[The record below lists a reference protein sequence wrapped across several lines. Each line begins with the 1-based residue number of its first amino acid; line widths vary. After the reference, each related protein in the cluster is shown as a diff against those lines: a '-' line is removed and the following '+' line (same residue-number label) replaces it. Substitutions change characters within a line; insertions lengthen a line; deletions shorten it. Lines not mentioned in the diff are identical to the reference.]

1 MPRSPMVLA
10 AVVLALLPPGPARAQ
25 DNYEIQVYG
34 STLVPSGRTMVEL
47 HSNFTVDGRAVVVD
61 GLQPTRHALHETLEI
76 THGFAPWL
84 EVGFY
89 VFTSARDG
97 NGWSWVGDH
106 VRPRVAVPE
115 SWHWPFGV
123 SLSQEFGYQ
132 RRLFSTDTW
141 TWEIRPIIDKQLGRW
156 YWSLNPALERAVAGE
171 NAGRG
176 WEFSPNATLS
186 YDFTNRVTGA
196 IEYYGALGPVA
207 GFDPAPDQQH
217 QLFAAVD
224 LNVSPKWEINLGVGR
239 GLTAG
244 TDRWLVKTIV
254 GYRLEF

>member
-1 MPRSPMVLA
+1 MPRSSLLLA
-10 AVVLALLPPGPARAQ
+10 AAALALLPAPARAQ

-34 STLVPSGRTMVEL
+34 SSLVAAGHTMVEL
-47 HSNFTVDGRAVVVD
+47 HSNFTVDGRAAAVD
-61 GLQPTRHALHETLEI
+61 GLLPTRHAFHETLEI
-76 THGFAPWL
+76 THGFASWL

-89 VFTSARDG
+89 VFSSARDG

-106 VRPRVAVPE
+106 IRPRIAAPE
-115 SWHWPFGV
+115 SWHWPVGV

-141 TWEIRPIIDKQLGRW
+141 TWEIRPIIDKQMGRW
-156 YWSLNPALERAVAGE
+156 YWAVNPALEKAVVGE
-171 NAGRG
+171 NADRG
-176 WEFSPNATLS
+176 WEFSPNAAVS
-186 YDFTNRVTGA
+186 YDFTTAVTGA

-207 GFDPAPDQQH
+207 GFDPGPEQQH

-239 GLTAG
+239 GMTAS
-244 TDRWLVKTIV
+244 TDRWLVKTIL
-254 GYRLEF
+254 GYRLGF

>member
-1 MPRSPMVLA
+1 MPRSALPLAAALMVL
-10 AVVLALLPPGPARAQ
+10 LPFRAARAQ

-34 STLVPSGRTMVEL
+34 SSLVPSGRTMVEL
-47 HSNFTVDGRAVVVD
+47 HSNFTVDGRADVVD
-61 GLQPTRHALHETLEI
+61 GLQPTRHALRETLEL
-76 THGFAPWL
+76 THGFTAWL

-106 VRPRVAVPE
+106 IRPRVTVPE
-115 SWHWPFGV
+115 SWHWPVGV

-141 TWEIRPIIDKQLGRW
+141 TYEIRPVIDRHLGRW
-156 YWSLNPALERAVAGE
+156 YASVNLALEKAITGE

-176 WEFSPNATLS
+176 WAFSPCAAVS
-186 YDFTNRVTGA
+186 YDFSEAVTGA
-196 IEYYGALGPVA
+196 IEYYGALGPVS

-217 QLFAAVD
+217 QLFAVVD
-224 LNVSPKWEINLGVGR
+224 LNVSPKWEINIGAGR
-239 GLTAG
+239 GLTTS
-244 TDRWLVKTIV
+244 TDRWLVKTII